1 MHRYVPSV
9 LLSLALLFIVSAGT
23 AFAAEPIAVI
33 VASSQTKRVLSLED
47 LALIY
52 RRKKLYWPDGSKIV
66 PINLPAS
73 SATRRSFSDVVFN
86 EPVEASES
94 YWNSMYF
101 QGVSPPFVAAS
112 DEAVMRF
119 VAQSSNALGYVPL
132 CSADKRVNVILV
144 LDSNGVVS
152 NPQAALN
159 ACSHP

>member
-1 MHRYVPSV
+1 MQPFARSLF
-9 LLSLALLFIVSAGT
+9 LLLAAFLAAGAGSAV
-23 AFAAEPIAVI
+23 AADPIAVI
-33 VASSQTKRVLSLED
+33 VAASETKRSVSLED

-66 PINLPAS
+66 PINLPANS
-73 SATRRSFSDVVFN
+73 TTRRAFSDAVFN

-119 VAQSSNALGYVPL
+119 VAQSGAAVGYVPL
-132 CSADKRVNVILV
+132 CSADKRVNIILV
-144 LDSNGVVS
+144 LDANGVVTA
-152 NPQAALN
+152 PQTALN
-159 ACSHP
+159 ACPHP